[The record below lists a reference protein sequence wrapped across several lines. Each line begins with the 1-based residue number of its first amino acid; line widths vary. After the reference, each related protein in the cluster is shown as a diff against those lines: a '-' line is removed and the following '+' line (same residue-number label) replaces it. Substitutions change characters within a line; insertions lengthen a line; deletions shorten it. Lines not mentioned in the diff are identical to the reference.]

1 MCYIYISYICIYSFA
16 QIGLIISWMT
26 CYACSFKVFQYLT
39 FHCVIILIKR
49 LSLRIVEL
57 LSFLSN

>member
-1 MCYIYISYICIYSFA
+1 MCNLCSFA

-26 CYACSFKVFQYLT
+26 CYVCSFKVFQYLT
-39 FHCVIILIKR
+39 FHYVIILIKR